1 LSYDTEG
8 LLAIWQCSLTG
19 ILASHP
25 DIWVLLT
32 HAPGDND
39 QSLTLADA
47 LGAPSVT
54 KHIDWPLTDPARDR
68 AVVRDL
74 LGDTEDGRQ
83 RRDAIGLRA
92 PWPRI
97 VICCGRRADRVGFW
111 IKRQSGGH
119 TKVVSIGRAHQPV
132 ARYDLLAAPPQYALP
147 ERANIMRLPLP
158 LARRRQDSAPSRGNA
173 AAGGNMVPVPK
184 PWFTI
189 LLGGEV
195 KEFVVSKEELERTAR
210 AAQEAADRHGGS
222 VVVSTSR
229 RTSPEMLAIVERVL
243 KNPYIHRWSAA
254 NRDENPYEVLLEQS
268 AALFVTA
275 DSASMVLDCAA
286 SGTPTFVV
294 EYPERLNL
302 RRRLR
307 RDLYRTIRNAVEGC
321 RTWRLRSVGHWLDRA
336 QEQLH
341 AAGILRYPRDL
352 RQLNAS
358 IFDMALAKRIVDFD
372 PAKLPARAQ
381 VANDLAE
388 LSGLRQ
394 LAARCRAL

>member
-1 LSYDTEG
+1 
-8 LLAIWQCSLTG
+8 LTG
-19 ILASHP
+19 IPASHP

-39 QSLTLADA
+39 QSLALADA
-47 LGAPSVT
+47 LGASSVV
-54 KHIDWPLTDPARDR
+54 KYIDWPLTDPEQDR
-68 AVVRDL
+68 ALVRAL
-74 LGDTEDGRQ
+74 LANTAEALA
-83 RRDAIGLRA
+83 RRDTIGLQG

-111 IKRQSGGH
+111 VKRQSGGH

-147 ERANIMRLPLP
+147 ERANIVRLPLP
-158 LARRRQDSAPSRGNA
+158 LARRRQDNAPSRGNA
-173 AAGGNMVPVPK
+173 AAGSNMVPVTK

-195 KEFVVSKEELERTAR
+195 KEFVVSPQELERTAR

-229 RTSPEMLAIVERVL
+229 RTSPEMLAAVERVL
-243 KNPYIHRWSAA
+243 KNPYIYRWSPA
-254 NRDENPYEVLLEQS
+254 NRDENPYEVLLAQS

-275 DSASMVLDCAA
+275 DSASMMLDCAA

-307 RDLYRTIRNAVEGC
+307 RDLYRTFRAMVDGSKS
-321 RTWRLRSVGHWLDRA
+321 RGLGRFGHWLDRA
-336 QEQLH
+336 QEMLH
-341 AAGILRYPRDL
+341 AKGILRYPRDL

-358 IFDMALAKRIVDFD
+358 IFDMALARRIIDFD
-372 PAKLPARAQ
+372 PARLPARAQ
-381 VANDLAE
+381 IANDLTE
-388 LSGLRQ
+388 LSGVRQ

>member
-1 LSYDTEG
+1 
-8 LLAIWQCSLTG
+8 
-19 ILASHP
+19 
-25 DIWVLLT
+25 
-32 HAPGDND
+32 
-39 QSLTLADA
+39 
-47 LGAPSVT
+47 
-54 KHIDWPLTDPARDR
+54 
-68 AVVRDL
+68 
-74 LGDTEDGRQ
+74 
-83 RRDAIGLRA
+83 
-92 PWPRI
+92 
-97 VICCGRRADRVGFW
+97 VICCGRRADRIGFW

-147 ERANIMRLPLP
+147 DRANIVRLPLP
-158 LARRRQDSAPSRGNA
+158 LARRRHDNTPSRGHA
-173 AAGGNMVPVPK
+173 TAGGNMVPAPK

-195 KEFVVSKEELERTAR
+195 KEFVVSAVELERTAR

-243 KNPYIHRWSAA
+243 KNPHIHRWSAT

-275 DSASMVLDCAA
+275 DSASMMLDCAA

-294 EYPERLNL
+294 EYPERLDL

-307 RDLYRTIRNAVEGC
+307 RDLYRFIRGAVERC
-321 RTWRLRSVGHWLDRA
+321 RSWGLRRLGFWLDRT
-336 QEQLH
+336 QEGLH
-341 AAGILRYPRDL
+341 ASGILRYPRDL

-358 IFDMALAKRIVDFD
+358 IFDMALAKRIIDFD
-372 PAKLPARAQ
+372 PARLPPRARI
-381 VANDLAE
+381 ANDLTE
-388 LSGLRQ
+388 LSGIRQ

>member
-1 LSYDTEG
+1 M
-8 LLAIWQCSLTG
+8 TG

-25 DIWVLLT
+25 DTWVLLT

-39 QSLTLADA
+39 QSLTLAEA
-47 LGAPSVT
+47 LGAPSVV
-54 KHIDWPLTDPARDR
+54 KHIDWPLADPAQDR
-68 AVVRDL
+68 TLVREL
-74 LGDTEDGRQ
+74 LADTADGQQ
-83 RRDAIGLRA
+83 RRNAIGLNG

-147 ERANIMRLPLP
+147 ERVNVVHLPLP
-158 LARRRQDSAPSRGNA
+158 LVRRRQDNRPSRDNA
-173 AAGGNMVPVPK
+173 ATGGNMVPVPK

-195 KEFVVSKEELERTAR
+195 KEFVVSAEELERTAR

-229 RTSPEMLAIVERVL
+229 RTSPEMLAIVERAL
-243 KNPYIHRWSAA
+243 KNPYVYRWSAA
-254 NRDENPYEVLLEQS
+254 DRDENPYEILLEQS

-307 RDLYRTIRNAVEGC
+307 RDLYRAIRNVVEGC
-321 RTWRLRSVGHWLDRA
+321 RSWGLAHVGAWLDRA
-336 QEQLH
+336 QEHLH
-341 AAGILRYPRDL
+341 ANGILRYPRDL

-358 IFDMALAKRIVDFD
+358 IFDMALAKRIIDFD
-372 PAKLPARAQ
+372 PARLPVRAQ
-381 VANDLAE
+381 IANDLAE
-388 LSGLRQ
+388 LSGIRQ

>member
-1 LSYDTEG
+1 M
-8 LLAIWQCSLTG
+8 LAIFGVGVLTG
-19 ILASHP
+19 IPASHP

-39 QSLTLADA
+39 QSLALAGA
-47 LGAPSVT
+47 LGATSVV
-54 KHIDWPLTDPARDR
+54 KHIDWPLIDPAQDR
-68 AVVRDL
+68 ALVRAL
-74 LGDTEDGRQ
+74 LADTEDGQQ
-83 RRDAIGLRA
+83 RRDAIGLNG

-111 IKRQSGGH
+111 IKRQSGDY
-119 TKVVSIGRAHQPV
+119 TKVVSIGRAHRPV

-147 ERANIMRLPLP
+147 ERANVVHLPLP
-158 LARRRQDSAPSRGNA
+158 LPRRRQDNAPSRGNA
-173 AAGGNMVPVPK
+173 AAGGNMVPVAK

-195 KEFVVSKEELERTAR
+195 KEFVVSAAELERTAR

-229 RTSPEMLAIVERVL
+229 RTSPEMLAIVERAL
-243 KNPYIHRWSAA
+243 RNPHVYRWSAA
-254 NRDENPYEVLLEQS
+254 SRDENPYEVLLEQS

-275 DSASMVLDCAA
+275 DSASMMLDCAA

-302 RRRLR
+302 RLRLR
-307 RDLYRTIRNAVEGC
+307 RDLYRTIRAIVEGSKFWGLG
-321 RTWRLRSVGHWLDRA
+321 RVGHWLDRA
-336 QEQLH
+336 QEALH
-341 AAGILRYPRDL
+341 ARGLLRYPRDL
-352 RQLNAS
+352 RQLHAS
-358 IFDMALAKRIVDFD
+358 IFDMALARRIVDFD
-372 PAKLPARAQ
+372 PARLPARAQ
-381 VANDLAE
+381 VANDLTE

>member
-1 LSYDTEG
+1 MTFIP
-8 LLAIWQCSLTG
+8 AP
-19 ILASHP
+19 HP
-25 DIWVLLT
+25 DTWVLLT

-39 QSLTLADA
+39 QSLALSEA
-47 LGAPSVT
+47 LGVPSVV
-54 KHIDWPLTDPARDR
+54 KHLDWPLTDPEQDR
-68 AVVRDL
+68 ARVRAL
-74 LGDTEDGRQ
+74 LADNAEARAQ
-83 RRDAIGLRA
+83 RDAIGLNG
-92 PWPRI
+92 PWPRL

-111 IKRQSGGH
+111 IKSRSSGR
-119 TKVVSIGRAHQPV
+119 TKVVSIGRAHAPV

-147 ERANIMRLPLP
+147 ERANIVRLPLP
-158 LARRRQDSAPSRGNA
+158 LVRRMQDNTPSRGH
-173 AAGGNMVPVPK
+173 AGAGSNMVPVPK

-195 KEFVVSKEELERTAR
+195 KEFVVSPRELERTAR

-229 RTSPEMLAIVERVL
+229 RTSPEMLATVARVL
-243 KNPYIHRWSAA
+243 KNPYIYRWSAA

-307 RDLYRTIRNAVEGC
+307 RELYRTIRGAVESC
-321 RTWRLRSVGHWLDRA
+321 RAWGLGRVGRWLDRA
-336 QEQLH
+336 QEGLH
-341 AAGILRYPRDL
+341 AGGILRYPRDL

-358 IFDMALAKRIVDFD
+358 IFDMALAKRIIDFD
-372 PAKLPARAQ
+372 PARLPARSRI
-381 VANDLAE
+381 ANDLTE
-388 LSGLRQ
+388 LSGIHQ